1 MPHFF
6 RRRKNLIIW
15 VVVISFLVGG
25 VGLLGLNQAGVFD
38 RSSAEDDGTTSA
50 ATVNGT
56 RISRE
61 ILGRATTNLFNQ
73 YQQYYQ
79 QIGQDANSL
88 LAGADGAF
96 FRIQLDA
103 QALQGLIREALYA
116 QEAQRLKIRVDS
128 GKIEAAFVEQYNA
141 VLESNGISEEQL
153 SAYLQGQGRT
163 LNEFKESLREEIK
176 GQLRNQALRERVTG
190 IVEPTD
196 EDLLAY
202 FERNISRYDSP
213 EEVRASHILVEDEE
227 TAQEILNQLDA
238 GADFAVLAKEHSTDT
253 ASAEK
258 GGDLDWF
265 ARGRMV
271 KEFED
276 AAFALEIGE
285 VSGIVKSEFGYH
297 IIKLTDRKAAHTP
310 SLEEVKDQ
318 VRDNYIEEI
327 RNERFTAWYEEV
339 SATALL
345 EIQLPQVAAYLK
357 QQEDLDLGLAEFERL
372 YAEGLSDDPYLP
384 YYIGRIYEQK
394 MTTAVQEKG
403 DLEAI
408 EEEIHVS
415 HILVSRSA
423 RAQKLLDQLA
433 AGEDFAQLAQ
443 EHSEDSES
451 AEQGGDLGW
460 IKRGEMSPEFEAA
473 AFSLAPGTISEIV
486 ETEDGLNIIK
496 VTDRKEGPTE
506 QQLAR
511 IEELDQSFA
520 DYKAKALDAY
530 LKALEEVEADE
541 NFLNRILALNP
552 DSTTAIYLLGQLFA
566 ERGDTFGADMRF
578 REAISKNPEYVA
590 AYIASGDM
598 AVKQRNYQ
606 PAIDQYTAAL
616 ELRPGDVSVMTKL
629 ASVHLTLKQL
639 DEAKQLLNAVEQRD
653 PENLKLIISL
663 GDLAHERTL
672 AAVAE
677 QEELEVKDDRTQ
689 EEQAHLEELAKII
702 ASSHETA
709 VARYEEA
716 FSRSGTTDLTV
727 KLGQAHF
734 AVGEF
739 AKAEKAF
746 RDVLL
751 RSPYKAEAYEGIA
764 DILLEQGDIE
774 GAVENYRTAFLR
786 TFDDQSKR
794 RLGEAVVELA
804 PDDLE
809 MRLRLAGV
817 YAELYMWSGV
827 IKQYGA
833 VLDAKP
839 DSLEAYRGIAEA
851 YKWRT
856 EYATAIEY
864 LQRAIRYAIRD
875 TEKLDIY
882 ETIVEVNQ
890 SEVGQD
896 KPLSEAGLDAL
907 FDAATLYV
915 EQGEIEQ
922 AKENLERIATDD
934 PAYRSDEVAA
944 LLAKVGPDDES
955 ASPPTEEGTAVPPPS
970 EVLPPSGD
978 GS

>member
-1 MPHFF
+1 MQHFF
-6 RRRKNLIIW
+6 SRRKNLIIW

-25 VGLLGLNQAGVFD
+25 VGLIGLNQAGVFN
-38 RSSAEDDGTTSA
+38 RSSTEEEGATSA
-50 ATVNGT
+50 ATVNDT

-61 ILGRATTNLFNQ
+61 ILGQATTNLFNQ
-73 YQQYYQ
+73 YQQYYR
-79 QIGQDANSL
+79 QIGQDASSL
-88 LAGADGAF
+88 LAGADGAL

-153 SAYLQGQGRT
+153 SAYLQGQGKT
-163 LNEFKESLREEIK
+163 LNEFKESLREEIT
-176 GQLRNQALRERVTG
+176 GQMRNQALRERVTG

-202 FERNISRYDSP
+202 FETNISRYDSP
-213 EEVRASHILVEDEE
+213 EEVRASHILVADE
-227 TAQEILNQLDA
+227 TAAQELLNQLNA
-238 GADFAVLAKEHSTDT
+238 GADFAELAKAHSTDT
-253 ASAEK
+253 PSAEK

-265 ARGRMV
+265 ARGAMV

-285 VSGIVKSEFGYH
+285 ISGIVKSEFGYH

-327 RNERFTAWYEEV
+327 RNERFTAWYDEV
-339 SATALL
+339 SAAALL
-345 EIQLPQVAAYLK
+345 EIHLPQAAAFLK

-372 YAEGLSDDPYLP
+372 YTEGLSDDPYLP

-394 MTTAVQEKG
+394 MTTAIKGKG

-415 HILVSRSA
+415 HILVLRSA
-423 RAQKLLDQLA
+423 QAQKLLDRLA

-443 EHSEDSES
+443 EYSEDSES

-473 AFSLAPGTISEIV
+473 AFSLEPGTISEIV
-486 ETEDGLNIIK
+486 KTEDGLHIVK

-506 QQLAR
+506 EQLAR

-520 DYKAKALDAY
+520 DYEAKALDAY

-541 NFLNRILALNP
+541 DFLNRILALNP
-552 DSTTAIYLLGQLFA
+552 NSTTAIYLLGQLFV
-566 ERGDTFGADMRF
+566 ERGDTFGADMQF
-578 REAISKNPEYVA
+578 REAISKDPEYVA

-616 ELRPGDVSVMTKL
+616 ELRPDDVSVMTKL

-639 DEAKQLLNAVEQRD
+639 DEAEQLLKAVEQHD
-653 PENLKLIISL
+653 PENLKLIVSL

-672 AAVAE
+672 AARAE
-677 QEELEVKDDRTQ
+677 QEKLEAKQERTQ
-689 EEQAHLEELAKII
+689 EEQARLEELPRII
-702 ASSHETA
+702 ASSYETA

-734 AVGEF
+734 AAGEF
-739 AKAEKAF
+739 AEAERAF

-764 DILLEQGDIE
+764 DILLEQGNIK

-786 TFDDQSKR
+786 TFDSQSKR
-794 RLGEAVVELA
+794 RLGETVVELA

-817 YAELYMWSGV
+817 YAELYVWSGA
-827 IKQYGA
+827 IKQYAA

-882 ETIVEVNQ
+882 KTIVEVNQ
-890 SEVGQD
+890 SEVGKD

-907 FDAATLYV
+907 FEAATLYIG
-915 EQGEIEQ
+915 QGAIEQ
-922 AKENLERIATDD
+922 AKESLERIATDD
-934 PAYRSDEVAA
+934 PTYRPDEVAA
-944 LLAKVGPDDES
+944 LLAKVGTDES
-955 ASPPTEEGTAVPPPS
+955 VSSPPEEGTAVQTPS
-970 EVLPPSGD
+970 EVSPPSGD

>member
-1 MPHFF
+1 MQHFF
-6 RRRKNLIIW
+6 TRRKNLIIW

-25 VGLLGLNQAGVFD
+25 VGLIGLNQAGVFN
-38 RSSAEDDGTTSA
+38 RSSTGDEGATSA

-88 LAGADGAF
+88 LAGAEGAL
-96 FRIQLDA
+96 FRIQLEA
-103 QALQGLIREALYA
+103 QALQGLIREALYE

-141 VLESNGISEEQL
+141 VLESNNISEEQL

-163 LNEFKESLREEIK
+163 LNEFKESLREEIT

-202 FERNISRYDSP
+202 FETNISRYDSP
-213 EEVRASHILVEDEE
+213 EEVRASHILVEDEK
-227 TAQEILNQLDA
+227 TAQEKILNQLGA

-253 ASAEK
+253 ASAEN

-265 ARGRMV
+265 ARGAMV

-276 AAFALEIGE
+276 AAFALEISE
-285 VSGIVKSEFGYH
+285 VSEIVKSEFGYH

-327 RNERFTAWYEEV
+327 RNERFTAWFDEV
-339 SATALL
+339 SAAALL

-372 YAEGLSDDPYLP
+372 YTEGPSDDPYLP

-394 MTTAVQEKG
+394 MTTAIQEKG

-415 HILVSRSA
+415 HILLSRSA
-423 RAQKLLDQLA
+423 RAQKLLDRLA

-443 EHSEDSES
+443 EHSEDPES

-473 AFSLAPGTISEIV
+473 AFSLKLGTTSEIV
-486 ETEDGLNIIK
+486 KTEDGLHIIK
-496 VTDRKEGPTE
+496 ATDRKEGPTE

-511 IEELDQSFA
+511 IEELDQSFE

-530 LKALEEVEADE
+530 LEALEEVEADE
-541 NFLNRILALNP
+541 DFLNRILALNP

-566 ERGDTFGADMRF
+566 ERGDTFSADMRF
-578 REAISKNPEYVA
+578 REATSKDPEYVA
-590 AYIASGDM
+590 AYIASGNM

-629 ASVHLTLKQL
+629 ASVHLTLKRL
-639 DEAKQLLNAVEQRD
+639 DEAEQLLDAVEQRD

-672 AAVAE
+672 AALAE
-677 QEELEVKDDRTQ
+677 QEELEAKQDRTQ
-689 EEQAHLEELAKII
+689 EEQAHLVELPEII
-702 ASSHETA
+702 ASSYETA

-727 KLGQAHF
+727 KLGWAHF
-734 AVGEF
+734 AVGEL
-739 AKAEKAF
+739 AKAERAF

-764 DILLEQGDIE
+764 DILLEQEDIE
-774 GAVENYRTAFLR
+774 GATENYRTAFLR
-786 TFDDQSKR
+786 TFDSQSKR

-827 IKQYGA
+827 IKQYAA

-864 LQRAIRYAIRD
+864 LQRAISYAIRD
-875 TEKLDIY
+875 AEKLDIY
-882 ETIVEVNQ
+882 ETIAEVNQ

-907 FDAATLYV
+907 FEVATLYI
-915 EQGEIEQ
+915 EQEEIEQ
-922 AKENLERIATDD
+922 AKESLERITTDD
-934 PAYRSDEVAA
+934 PAYRPDEVAA
-944 LLAKVGPDDES
+944 LLAKVGTDES
-955 ASPPTEEGTAVPPPS
+955 VSSPPEEGTAVPTPD
-970 EVLPPSGD
+970 ETLPPSGD

>member
-1 MPHFF
+1 MQNFF
-6 RRRKNLIIW
+6 QRRKSLIIW

-25 VGLLGLNQAGVFD
+25 VGLIGLNQAGVFD
-38 RSSAEDDGTTSA
+38 RSSATEDGATVA
-50 ATVNGT
+50 ATVNGA

-61 ILGRATTNLFNQ
+61 SLGQATTNLFNQ

-88 LAGADGAF
+88 FAGAEGAL
-96 FRIQLDA
+96 FRIQLEA

-116 QEAQRLKIRVDS
+116 QEANRLKIRVDS
-128 GKIEAAFVEQYNA
+128 GKIEASFLEQYNA
-141 VLESNGISEEQL
+141 VLESNNISEDQL
-153 SAYLQGQGRT
+153 STYLQGQGRT
-163 LNEFKESLREEIK
+163 LNDFKESLRGQIK

-190 IVEPTD
+190 IVEPTE
-196 EDLLAY
+196 EDLFAY
-202 FERNISRYDSP
+202 FERNISRYDTP
-213 EEVRASHILVEDEE
+213 EEVRASHILVGDET
-227 TAQEILNQLDA
+227 TAQDILDQLDA
-238 GADFAVLAKEHSTDT
+238 GADFAALAKEYSIDT
-253 ASAEK
+253 ASAEN

-265 ARGRMV
+265 ERGRMV
-271 KEFED
+271 PEFED

-285 VSGIVKSEFGYH
+285 TSEIVKSEFGYH
-297 IIKLTDRKAAHTP
+297 IINLTDRKAAHTP
-310 SLEEVKDQ
+310 TLDEVKDQ

-327 RNERFTAWYEEV
+327 RNERFTAWYDEL
-339 SATALL
+339 SAAALL
-345 EIQLPQVAAYLK
+345 EIHLPQANAYLK
-357 QQEDLDLGLAEFERL
+357 QQEDIDLGLAEFERL
-372 YAEGLSDDPYLP
+372 EAEGPSDDPYLP

-394 MTTAVQEKG
+394 MTTAAQEKG

-408 EEEIHVS
+408 EEEVYAS
-415 HILVSRSA
+415 HILVSRA
-423 RAQKLLDQLA
+423 DQAQELLDRLA

-443 EHSEDSES
+443 EYSEDPET

-473 AFSLAPGTISEIV
+473 AFSLELGAISEIV
-486 ETEDGLNIIK
+486 ETEGGLRIIT

-511 IEELDQSFA
+511 IEELDQSFT
-520 DYKAKALDAY
+520 DYQTKALNAY

-541 NFLNRILALNP
+541 DFLNRILSLDP
-552 DSTTAIYLLGQLFA
+552 GSITAIYLLGQLFA

-578 REAISKNPEYVA
+578 REAISKDPEYVA

-606 PAIDQYTAAL
+606 PAIEQYATAL
-616 ELRPGDVSVMTKL
+616 ELRPGDVNVMTKL

-639 DEAKQLLNAVEQRD
+639 DEAERLLHDVEQRD
-653 PENLKLIISL
+653 PENLKLVISL
-663 GDLAHERTL
+663 GDLAYERTL
-672 AAVAE
+672 AALAE
-677 QEELEVKDDRTQ
+677 KQML
-689 EEQAHLEELAKII
+689 EEQQERTPEEQTRLEELSGSI
-702 ASSHETA
+702 ASFYEAA
-709 VARYEEA
+709 VAQYEDA

-727 KLGQAHF
+727 KLGWAHF
-734 AVGEF
+734 AVGEVT
-739 AKAEKAF
+739 KAEKAF

-764 DILLEQGDIE
+764 DILLEQGDVE
-774 GAVENYRTAFLR
+774 GAVDNYRTAFLR
-786 TFDDQSKR
+786 TFDDRSKR

-804 PDDLE
+804 PDDIE

-817 YAELYMWSGV
+817 YAKLYTWSGA
-827 IKQYGA
+827 IKQYAA

-839 DSLEAYRGIAEA
+839 DSLEAYLGIAEA

-882 ETIVEVNQ
+882 KTIVEVNQ

-896 KPLSEAGLDAL
+896 QPLSEPGLDAL
-907 FDAATLYV
+907 FEAATLHI
-915 EQGEIEQ
+915 ELGEIEQ
-922 AKENLERIATDD
+922 AEESLDRIATDD
-934 PAYRSDEVAA
+934 PAYRPEEVAA
-944 LLAKVGPDDES
+944 LLAKIAPDES
-955 ASPPTEEGTAVPPPS
+955 VLPPAEEGTAVQTPTEVPS
-970 EVLPPSGD
+970 PGD

>member
-1 MPHFF
+1 MQHFF
-6 RRRKNLIIW
+6 RRRKSLIIW

-25 VGLLGLNQAGVFD
+25 VGLIGLNQAGVFN
-38 RSSAEDDGTTSA
+38 RSSTGDEGATSA

-88 LAGADGAF
+88 LAGADGAL
-96 FRIQLDA
+96 FRIQLEA

-141 VLESNGISEEQL
+141 VLESNDISEEQL
-153 SAYLQGQGRT
+153 SAYFQGQGRT
-163 LNEFKESLREEIK
+163 LNEFKESLREEIT

-190 IVEPTD
+190 IAEPTD
-196 EDLLAY
+196 DDLATY
-202 FERNISRYDSP
+202 FEQNISRYDSP
-213 EEVRASHILVEDEE
+213 EEVRASHILVEDEPK
-227 TAQEILNQLDA
+227 AQEILNQLGA
-238 GADFAVLAKEHSTDT
+238 GADFATLAKENSTDT
-253 ASAEK
+253 PSAEK

-265 ARGRMV
+265 TRGTMV

-285 VSGIVKSEFGYH
+285 VSEIVKSEFGYH
-297 IIKLTDRKAAHTP
+297 IIKLTDRKTAHTP

-318 VRDNYIEEI
+318 VRDSYIEEI
-327 RNERFTAWYEEV
+327 RNERFSVWYEEV
-339 SATALL
+339 AAAALL
-345 EIQLPQVAAYLK
+345 EIHLPQVAAYLK

-372 YAEGLSDDPYLP
+372 YAEGPSDDPYLP
-384 YYIGRIYEQK
+384 YYIGQIYEQK

-443 EHSEDSES
+443 EHSVDSES

-473 AFSLAPGTISEIV
+473 AFSLEPGTISEIV
-486 ETEDGLNIIK
+486 ETEDGLHIIK
-496 VTDRKEGPTE
+496 VADRKEGPTE

-511 IEELDQSFA
+511 IEELDQSFTE
-520 DYKAKALDAY
+520 YEAKALDAY

-541 NFLNRILALNP
+541 GFLNRILALNP
-552 DSTTAIYLLGQLFA
+552 DTTTAIYLLGQLFA

-578 REAISKNPEYVA
+578 REAISKDPEYVA

-598 AVKQRNYQ
+598 AVEQRNYQ

-639 DEAKQLLNAVEQRD
+639 EEAEQVLDAVAQRD

-672 AAVAE
+672 AALTE
-677 QEELEVKDDRTQ
+677 QEELEAEQERTQ
-689 EEQAHLEELAKII
+689 EEQARLEELPEII
-702 ASSHETA
+702 ASSYETA
-709 VARYEEA
+709 VARYEDA

-727 KLGQAHF
+727 KLGWAHF

-739 AKAEKAF
+739 AEAERAF

-764 DILLEQGDIE
+764 GILLEQGDIE
-774 GAVENYRTAFLR
+774 GAIENYRTAFLR
-786 TFDDQSKR
+786 TFDSQSKR

-827 IKQYGA
+827 IKQYAA

-839 DSLEAYRGIAEA
+839 DSLEAYHGIAEA

-864 LQRAIRYAIRD
+864 LQRAIRYAVRD

-882 ETIVEVNQ
+882 NTIVEVNQ
-890 SEVGQD
+890 SEVGKD
-896 KPLSEAGLDAL
+896 NPLSEAGLDAL
-907 FDAATLYV
+907 FDAATLYI

-922 AKENLERIATDD
+922 AQESLERIVTDD
-934 PAYRSDEVAA
+934 PAYRPDEVAA
-944 LLAKVGPDDES
+944 LLAKVGTDES
-955 ASPPTEEGTAVPPPS
+955 VSSPPEEGTPVQPPS
-970 EVLPPSGD
+970 EALPPSGD

>member
-1 MPHFF
+1 MQNFF
-6 RRRKNLIIW
+6 QRRKSLIIW

-25 VGLLGLNQAGVFD
+25 VGLIGLNQAGVFD
-38 RSSAEDDGTTSA
+38 RSSATEDGATVA
-50 ATVNGT
+50 ATVNGA

-61 ILGRATTNLFNQ
+61 SLGQATTNLFNQ

-88 LAGADGAF
+88 FAGAEGAL
-96 FRIQLDA
+96 FRIQLEA

-116 QEAQRLKIRVDS
+116 QEANRLKIRVDS
-128 GKIEAAFVEQYNA
+128 GKIEASFLEQYNA
-141 VLESNGISEEQL
+141 VLESNNISEDQL
-153 SAYLQGQGRT
+153 STYLQGQGRT
-163 LNEFKESLREEIK
+163 LNDFKESLRGQIK

-190 IVEPTD
+190 IVEPTE
-196 EDLLAY
+196 EDLFAY
-202 FERNISRYDSP
+202 FERNISRYDTP
-213 EEVRASHILVEDEE
+213 EEVRASHILVGDET
-227 TAQEILNQLDA
+227 TAQDILDQLDA
-238 GADFAVLAKEHSTDT
+238 GADFAALAKEYSIDT
-253 ASAEK
+253 ASAEN

-265 ARGRMV
+265 ERGRMV
-271 KEFED
+271 PEFED

-285 VSGIVKSEFGYH
+285 TSEIVKSEFGYH
-297 IIKLTDRKAAHTP
+297 IINLTDRKAAHTP
-310 SLEEVKDQ
+310 TLDEVKDQ

-327 RNERFTAWYEEV
+327 RNERFTAWYDEL
-339 SATALL
+339 SAAALL
-345 EIQLPQVAAYLK
+345 EIHLSQANAYLK
-357 QQEDLDLGLAEFERL
+357 QQEDIDLGLAEFERL
-372 YAEGLSDDPYLP
+372 EAEGPSDDPYLP

-394 MTTAVQEKG
+394 MTTAAQEKG

-408 EEEIHVS
+408 EEEVYAS
-415 HILVSRSA
+415 HILVSRA
-423 RAQKLLDQLA
+423 DQAQELLDRLA

-443 EHSEDSES
+443 EYSEDPET

-473 AFSLAPGTISEIV
+473 AFSLELGAISEIV
-486 ETEDGLNIIK
+486 ETEGGLRIIT

-511 IEELDQSFA
+511 IEELDQSFT
-520 DYKAKALDAY
+520 DYQTKALNAY

-541 NFLNRILALNP
+541 DFLNRILSLDP
-552 DSTTAIYLLGQLFA
+552 GSITAIYLLGQLFA

-578 REAISKNPEYVA
+578 REAISKDPEYVA

-606 PAIDQYTAAL
+606 PAIEQYATAL
-616 ELRPGDVSVMTKL
+616 ELRPGDVNVMTKL

-639 DEAKQLLNAVEQRD
+639 DEAERLLHDVEQRD
-653 PENLKLIISL
+653 PENLKLVISL
-663 GDLAHERTL
+663 GDLAYERTL
-672 AAVAE
+672 AALAE
-677 QEELEVKDDRTQ
+677 KQML
-689 EEQAHLEELAKII
+689 EEQQERTPEEQTRLEELSGSI
-702 ASSHETA
+702 ASFYEAA
-709 VARYEEA
+709 VAQYEDA

-727 KLGQAHF
+727 KLGWAHF
-734 AVGEF
+734 AVGEVT
-739 AKAEKAF
+739 KAEKAF

-774 GAVENYRTAFLR
+774 GAVDNYRTAFLR
-786 TFDDQSKR
+786 TFDDRSKR

-804 PDDLE
+804 PDDIE

-817 YAELYMWSGV
+817 YAKLYTWSGA
-827 IKQYGA
+827 IKQYAA

-839 DSLEAYRGIAEA
+839 DSLEAYLGIAEA

-882 ETIVEVNQ
+882 KTIVEVNQ

-896 KPLSEAGLDAL
+896 QPLSEPGLDAL
-907 FDAATLYV
+907 FEAATLHI
-915 EQGEIEQ
+915 ELGEIEQ
-922 AKENLERIATDD
+922 AEESLDRIATDD
-934 PAYRSDEVAA
+934 PAYRPEEVAA
-944 LLAKVGPDDES
+944 LLAKIAPDES
-955 ASPPTEEGTAVPPPS
+955 VLPPAEEGTAVQTPTEVPS
-970 EVLPPSGD
+970 PGD